1 MTTVVLDTNVIVSG
15 FVRSRPDSAVVRILD
30 AWRLGQFVLVLS
42 DHILAEVTRTFL
54 DPYFAR
60 RLSAG
65 QIEAALRL
73 LQTGADVVSITA
85 NVSGVAT
92 HPEDDHVLATAVSAR
107 ADYLVTGD
115 AMLQKLGEYE
125 GVQIVGPRQFLELL
139 SQEDQQA

>member
-1 MTTVVLDTNVIVSG
+1 MTTAVLDANVIVSG

-30 AWRLGQFVLVLS
+30 AWRLGLYVLVVS

-65 QIEAALRL
+65 QIEVALLL
-73 LQTGADVVSITA
+73 LQTGAEVVPLTA

-92 HPEDDHVLATAVSAR
+92 HPEDDHVLATAVSAC

-115 AMLQKLGEYE
+115 TMLQKLGEYE
-125 GVQIVGPRQFLELL
+125 GVKIIGPRQFLELL
-139 SQEDQQA
+139 NQ

>member
-1 MTTVVLDTNVIVSG
+1 MTTAVLDANVIVSG

-30 AWRLGQFVLVLS
+30 AWRLGLYVLVVS

-65 QIEAALRL
+65 QIEAALLL
-73 LQTGADVVSITA
+73 LQTGAEVVPLTA

-92 HPEDDHVLATAVSAR
+92 HPEDDHILATAVSAR

-115 AMLQKLGEYE
+115 TMLQKLGEYE
-125 GVQIVGPRQFLELL
+125 GVKIIGPRQFLELL
-139 SQEDQQA
+139 NQ